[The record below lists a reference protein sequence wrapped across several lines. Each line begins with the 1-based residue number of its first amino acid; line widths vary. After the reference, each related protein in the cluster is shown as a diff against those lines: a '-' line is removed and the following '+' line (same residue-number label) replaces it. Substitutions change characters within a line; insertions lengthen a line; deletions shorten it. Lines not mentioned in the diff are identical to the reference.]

1 MIKFENRYK
10 IGDIMSAEQWAIYD
24 KLVFYC
30 QREQAKLY
38 WKKCEKEN
46 RTVEY
51 QAFLDNGLFAG
62 MGSDGRFMD

>member
-1 MIKFENRYK
+1 MTDEQYVIFEK
-10 IGDIMSAEQWAIYD
+10 LCDSEQLEKAN
-24 KLVFYC
+24 
-30 QREQAKLY
+30 LY
-38 WKKCEKEN
+38 LKKCEKEN